1 MVWGGLKSVVKQ
13 TFLKSNNKTNNM
25 AQITR
30 VRKGLSSDV
39 HSLINAKARFE
50 RVFGQSYYTYLSNR
64 FGSKYFYYMKD
75 NLNKKIK

>member
-1 MVWGGLKSVVKQ
+1 
-13 TFLKSNNKTNNM
+13 M

-30 VRKGLSSDV
+30 QEVRTDV
-39 HSLINAKARFE
+39 HALINSKDRFM
-50 RVFGQSYYTYLSNR
+50 RIFGQTYYTYLSNR